1 MYTKFSPGLFLEKV
15 ELERFRKSLDEKGF
29 RLLLLNNTL
38 KFGLIDK
45 QYFNTNKAVVD
56 PFNNGKVYESAGLSI
71 AHNELSAIDKNGN
84 FIYKA
89 ATSNIS
95 VPGDSNWYWVKIKH
109 QYTSKELGTFSID
122 DRGNLTGDSASEL
135 LSILRGQPYF
145 PSRVKFTNSI
155 SNTLEY
161 DVLEVIDDS
170 HAILQGYFVAESDLS
185 LSIVGTFAPG
195 TIATSDEKEIFQYD
209 DCALTLIQE
218 TTLNTPPSK
227 LEGEEFYLARV
238 KSDNI
243 ELTIQDKR
251 TEKWETK
258 SDFFLQDIEKSTNPL
273 LGVERVR
280 YDHSFSTKDYNILDI
295 AWGMRSENWSVNT
308 KLNQVTFSS
317 GQGGRYKD
325 VTYFND
331 GDFDGWRLYWQD
343 GSFSNIIS
351 SIKNGNQI
359 NLTLDH
365 LDIDKVSDNGGVTFN
380 SGTLIAA
387 PNAEEIEITL
397 TPYINSGGEPEPIT
411 QTYVFPINTGKGLC
425 RALVFSDPSCEYEI
439 TYRYKRESSYSATI
453 TMTADNQFGYY
464 TEKAFDADGYILPVV
479 QSQSHALNL
488 SQGYIAL
495 YSSNIIVLTLKDD
508 AYIKQIE
515 KIDLGDVLGV
525 ETQPITLGVNDIT
538 LSVGTS
544 RNYQYVYDASALTL
558 NDNKRIILSN
568 GLKNGNT
575 FFLHFKQQL
584 DLAGFTFRIVD
595 ATFNTLKN
603 FSTRDI
609 NFLNGSSQGIF
620 IQCIWDGT
628 KWILNS
634 LNETPHIDSTYTNS
648 WAIGYTSTGAF
659 TYYATDLI
667 GSATTTDTA
676 LPASNYD
683 RILSILTNA
692 SGSGTTDVLLYLE
705 NNVGSNI
712 FVTYARASTKNSAT
726 MHIPAGCR
734 YKIAF
739 SSGSESILIECR
751 MQKFNS

>member
-1 MYTKFSPGLFLEKV
+1 MFTKFSPGLFLEKV

-45 QYFNTNKAVVD
+45 QYFNTSRVAVN

-71 AHNELSAIDKNGN
+71 AHNELNAIDKNGN

-89 ATSNIS
+89 ATTNIS
-95 VPGDSNWYWVKIKH
+95 VPGDSNWYWVKVKH
-109 QYTSKELGTFSID
+109 QYTSKELGVFSID
-122 DRGNLTGDSASEL
+122 AQGNLTGDSVSEL
-135 LSILRGQPYF
+135 LMILRGQPYF
-145 PSRVKFTNSI
+145 PSRVKFTNSV

-170 HAILQGYFVAESDLS
+170 HAILQGYFIAESNLS

-195 TIATSDEKEIFQYD
+195 TISTSDDKEKFQYD
-209 DCALTLIQE
+209 DCVFTLIQE
-218 TTLNTPPSK
+218 VTVNTAPAK

-273 LGVERVR
+273 LGIERVR

-359 NLTLDH
+359 NLTLDR

-397 TPYINSGGEPEPIT
+397 TPYINGGGEPEPIT
-411 QTYVFPINTGKGLC
+411 QTYVFPINTEKGLC

-439 TYRYKRESSYSATI
+439 AYRYKRESSYSAII

-508 AYIKQIE
+508 AYVKQIQ
-515 KIDLGDVLGV
+515 KIDLGDILGV
-525 ETQPITLGVNDIT
+525 DVKSITTGINDIILT
-538 LSVGTS
+538 PGVD
-544 RNYQYVYDASALTL
+544 RVYQYFNAAPTTL
-558 NDNKRIILSN
+558 NDNKRIILAD
-568 GLKNGNT
+568 GLVNGNT
-575 FFLHFKQQL
+575 FLLHFKQPVSLSNYTLRITNSTFNVLKDITSSVSYLINNASEGLYIRCTWNGVEWILNNTSEYVSVNDVIDLSWQALIGVVNGTYYLTDTVGGHSITDTWLPAADYDRIITIHSVLTSGPNISTYGIMESFIGSNTESLFGRITDNGVMTIILPAKVRYKIKL
-584 DLAGFTFRIVD
+584 DLATSQAQVFVKVQRF
-595 ATFNTLKN
+595 K
-603 FSTRDI
+603 I
-609 NFLNGSSQGIF
+609 N
-620 IQCIWDGT
+620 
-628 KWILNS
+628 
-634 LNETPHIDSTYTNS
+634 
-648 WAIGYTSTGAF
+648 
-659 TYYATDLI
+659 
-667 GSATTTDTA
+667 
-676 LPASNYD
+676 
-683 RILSILTNA
+683 
-692 SGSGTTDVLLYLE
+692 
-705 NNVGSNI
+705 
-712 FVTYARASTKNSAT
+712 
-726 MHIPAGCR
+726 
-734 YKIAF
+734 
-739 SSGSESILIECR
+739 
-751 MQKFNS
+751 